1 MKHTKR
7 IVSILAAFALGLS
20 SLSYCP
26 AYAAPAASVKAQD
39 GAKSLD
45 IADAA
50 GLAAF
55 AKACSL
61 DSYSDGLY
69 VTLSEDIELSGAFE
83 PVPIF
88 RGTFDGNGHT
98 ISGLGINA
106 DGSYIGLFRFI
117 ERGAVV
123 KDLTVRGTVEP
134 KGSAEYVGVIAGSNA
149 GNIVGCTFEGKIKGE
164 DNVGGIAGINE
175 KTGLISGCET
185 LGAVTGSHST
195 GGIAGT
201 SSGTVLNSTSHCS
214 VNTTATEAKL
224 SIEDIDWDSIISSE
238 EPASMTDA
246 GGIAGYSDGIIQGCE
261 NFGTVGYPHIG
272 YNVGGIVGRQSG
284 FVNNCVNH
292 AEIFGRKDVGGI
304 AGQMEPYR
312 SIDFDKDTVQKLLD
326 ELDVLGGL
334 VDKLTDDAENAGH
347 AVDDKV
353 QGLTWQ
359 MDKLRSSADDIAD
372 RTEDIYNGWAD
383 GINEVSARADEALDG
398 LAPAL
403 DGFSEALDL
412 MSEFSSALEATFD
425 SITAANDDMQKAIDE
440 GKAGLDILN
449 GALDDISASLND
461 ISAAASDLR
470 KAMGDTD
477 KVQAALRSMIDAL
490 KDANGNVK
498 DISTALTKIGKAC
511 DELEEWLTGSDFKQ
525 LGDALSDLGSSMQDV
540 TKALSKMSSALE
552 KIAGSVDADKMQE
565 GFDEL
570 SDAAKDLSKAAVH
583 IGIAIGEAS
592 ASVPDKDKIS
602 EELSAAADDIASA
615 AEHLSAAA
623 DKINDA
629 IDSKQLNEGLS
640 DLEKAAGELSDAL
653 DKAQKAIKDVNDA
666 FDKIRRSDVPED
678 TYDEIS
684 KQMKRI
690 NSALSSI
697 SDSMDDV
704 NDALGAINE
713 QLDLGALGDSL
724 DAISDAAAKLSKA
737 SDTISSSQ
745 KNFDAAADSLSSA
758 LDTLAG
764 ASEAASDA
772 SGYLSDA
779 CAAFS
784 DAVDILSDTIHS
796 LADKPTIEFPAAD
809 ADYSAAVDGFS
820 NDFAG
825 ITSALSSISSTASTQ
840 GDVLLDDMREINDE
854 LGKIADILQELK
866 DKAMNSDDNDDGVA
880 TDVSE
885 DGSSSRQGKALS
897 CTNYGGVQGDVNVGG
912 ITGSM
917 AIDFDFDP
925 EDDIARSGDTS
936 LSFSYKI
943 RDVIERST
951 NYGEITVKKNYGGG
965 IVGKMDMGA
974 VNSCTES
981 GKVTSTAGSYAGG
994 IAGYSTAAIRK
1005 CVSRAAISASSYVGG
1020 IAGQGLILTDNA
1032 SLLDISEC
1040 TERAG
1045 SVAGYVDFSDDGAE
1059 ISGNVFV
1066 DRGTAG
1072 IDGISY
1078 AKKAYPVDYDAFAK
1092 LAGSA
1097 AVINVTFTADGEVLS
1112 TVRVEYGGAL
1122 SESDFPDIPE
1132 KEGCF
1137 ARWSEFDSSCITYPV
1152 EAEAVYTPY
1161 VTSIESAEKS
1171 EEGFALVLADGVFGD
1186 GSTISVETQSSSV
1199 FAPDDN
1205 SELRLVRISCDI
1217 PEGSTSQLRF
1227 LAPQGKGTPDVMQYV
1242 NGAWKH
1248 VDFTENG
1255 SYLIVEAPSLENGSG
1270 SFCVCRRPY
1279 EFLPALIIGGC
1290 ALVAVINIV
1299 LWTILIKKKHSAKKA
1314 AKGEK
1319 PEEATQ
1325 SAQKSTEDD
1334 KAEKNDAVNE

>member
-26 AYAAPAASVKAQD
+26 AYAEPASAGVKAQD
-39 GAKSLD
+39 GAQRLE
-45 IADAA
+45 IASAA
-50 GLAAF
+50 DLAAF

-69 VTLSEDIELSGAFE
+69 VTLSADIELSGAFE

-88 RGTFDGNGHT
+88 RGTFDGSGHT
-98 ISGLGINA
+98 VSGLSISK
-106 DGSYIGLFRFI
+106 DGSYIGLFRFL

-123 KDLTVRGTVEP
+123 KDLTVKGTVEP
-134 KGSAEYVGVIAGSNA
+134 KGSAKYVGGIAGSNA
-149 GNIVGCTFEGKIKGE
+149 GNIVNCTFAGKIKGE
-164 DNVGGIAGINE
+164 DNVGCIAGINE
-175 KTGLISGCET
+175 KTGLISDCEAT
-185 LGAVTGSHST
+185 GAATGSHET

-201 SSGTVLNSTSHCS
+201 SSGTILNSTSHCS
-214 VNTTATEAKL
+214 VNTTASEAKL
-224 SIEDIDWDSIISSE
+224 SIEDIDWDNIISSE

-284 FVNNCVNH
+284 FVNSCVNH

-359 MDKLRSSADDIAD
+359 MDKLRQSADDIAD
-372 RTEDIYNGWAD
+372 RTENIYNGWAD

-412 MSEFSSALEATFD
+412 MSEFSSALEAAFD
-425 SITAANDDMQKAIDE
+425 SVSAANDDMQNAIDE

-449 GALDDISASLND
+449 GALDDISSALND
-461 ISAAASDLR
+461 ISAAVSDLR
-470 KAMGDTD
+470 KSLGDTD
-477 KVQAALRSMIDAL
+477 KVQAALTSIISSL
-490 KDANGNVK
+490 KDVNGSVK
-498 DISTALTKIGKAC
+498 DVTAALTKIGKAC
-511 DELEEWLTGSDFKQ
+511 DELEQWLTGSDFKQ
-525 LGDALSDLGSSMQDV
+525 LGDALSSLGSSMQDV

-552 KIAGSVDADKMQE
+552 KIAGSVDAEKMQE

-570 SDAAKDLSKAAVH
+570 SSAAGDLSKAAVH
-583 IGIAIGEAS
+583 IAIAIGEAS
-592 ASVPDKDKIS
+592 STTPDTDKIKD
-602 EELSAAADDIASA
+602 ELSSAADNVASA
-615 AEHLSAAA
+615 ADHLSAAA

-640 DLEKAAGELSDAL
+640 ELEKAAGELADAL
-653 DKAQKAIKDVNDA
+653 DKAQKAIKDANDA
-666 FDKIRRSDVPED
+666 FDKIKDSDVPED
-678 TYDEIS
+678 AYDEIS

-704 NDALGAINE
+704 NDALAEINE
-713 QLDLGALGDSL
+713 QVDLGALGDSL
-724 DAISDAAAKLSKA
+724 DAISSAASKLSKA
-737 SDTISSSQ
+737 SDAISSSQ
-745 KNFDAAADSLSSA
+745 KNFDAAADSLSAA

-784 DAVDILSDTIHS
+784 DAVDILSDTVHS
-796 LADKPTIEFPAAD
+796 LADKPVIEFPAAD
-809 ADYSAAVDGFS
+809 DEYSAAVDGFS

-825 ITSALSSISSTASTQ
+825 ITNALSSISSTASAQ
-840 GDVLLDDMREINDE
+840 GDVLLDDMREINAE
-854 LGKIADILQELK
+854 LQNISDILQELK
-866 DKAMNSDDNDDGVA
+866 DKAMNNDEGGDGVA

-885 DGSSSRQGKALS
+885 DGSTSRQGKALA

-925 EDDIARSGDTS
+925 EDDIARNGDTS

-943 RDVIERST
+943 RDVIESSA

-974 VNSCTES
+974 VNACTES

-1032 SLLDISEC
+1032 ALLDVSDC

-1045 SVAGYVDFSDDGAE
+1045 AIAGYVDFSDDGTE

-1072 IDGISY
+1072 VDGISY
-1078 AKKAYPVDYDAFAK
+1078 AKKAYPVDYEAFAQ

-1097 AVINVTFTADGEVLS
+1097 AVISVTFTVDGEELS

-1122 SESDFPDIPE
+1122 SESDFPAIPE

-1137 ARWSEFDSSCITYPV
+1137 AQWSEFDSSCITYPV
-1152 EAEAVYTPY
+1152 VAEAVYTPY
-1161 VTSIESAEKS
+1161 VTSIESAQKS
-1171 EEGFALVLADGVFGD
+1171 EDGFALVLADGVFGD

-1199 FAPDDN
+1199 FAPDEN
-1205 SELRLVRISCDI
+1205 SELRLVTISCDI
-1217 PEGSTSQLRF
+1217 PQGSTSRLRF
-1227 LAPQGKGTPDVMQYV
+1227 LAPHGKGTTDVMQYV
-1242 NGAWKH
+1242 NGAWKS
-1248 VDFTENG
+1248 VKFTENG

-1270 SFCVCRRPY
+1270 SFCVCRRPFEY
-1279 EFLPALIIGGC
+1279 LTAIIIGGC

-1299 LWTILIKKKHSAKKA
+1299 LWTILIKKKHSARKA
-1314 AKGEK
+1314 AKQAEK
-1319 PEEATQ
+1319 PEEA
-1325 SAQKSTEDD
+1325 AQN
-1334 KAEKNDAVNE
+1334 AEKDSEESKNTVNE

>member
-1 MKHTKR
+1 MKHTK
-7 IVSILAAFALGLS
+7 IVSILAAFALALS
-20 SLSYCP
+20 SASYFP
-26 AYAAPAASVKAQD
+26 AFAAPAQIED
-39 GAKSLD
+39 GAQRLD

-55 AKACSL
+55 ARACSL

-69 VTLSEDIELSGAFE
+69 VTLSADIELSGAFE

-123 KDLTVRGTVEP
+123 KDLSVKGTIEP
-134 KGSAEYVGVIAGSNA
+134 RGSAEYVGGIAGSSA

-164 DNVGGIAGINE
+164 DNVGGIVGANE
-175 KTGLISGCET
+175 KTGLISGCEAS
-185 LGAVTGSHST
+185 GAVTGSHCT

-201 SSGTVLNSTSHCS
+201 SSGTILNTTSHCS

-284 FVNNCVNH
+284 FVNGCVNR

-304 AGQMEPYR
+304 VGQMEPYR

-334 VDKLTDDAENAGH
+334 IDKLTDDAESAGH

-372 RTEDIYNGWAD
+372 RTESIYNGWAD

-425 SITAANDDMQKAIDE
+425 SISAAGDDMQNALDE
-440 GKAGLDILN
+440 GRAGLDILN

-477 KVQAALRSMIDAL
+477 KMQDALKAMIDAL
-490 KDANGNVK
+490 KNANGSVK
-498 DISTALTKIGKAC
+498 DISAALTKIGKAC

-525 LGDALSDLGSSMQDV
+525 LGNALSDLGSSMQDV

-552 KIAGSVDADKMQE
+552 KIAGSVDADKMQD

-583 IGIAIGEAS
+583 IGIAVGEAS

-602 EELSAAADDIASA
+602 DELSAAADDIASA
-615 AEHLSAAA
+615 AEHLAAAA
-623 DKINDA
+623 DKINGA

-640 DLEKAAGELSDAL
+640 ELEKAASELSDAL
-653 DKAQKAIKDVNDA
+653 DKAQRAIKDVNDA

-684 KQMKRI
+684 KQIKRI

-697 SDSMDDV
+697 SGSMDDV
-704 NDALGAINE
+704 NEALAVINE
-713 QLDLGALGDSL
+713 QVDLGALGDSL
-724 DAISDAAAKLSKA
+724 DAISDAAAKLSAA

-758 LDTLAG
+758 LDTLGG
-764 ASEAASDA
+764 ASQAASDA

-784 DAVDILSDTIHS
+784 DAVDILSDTVQS

-809 ADYSAAVDGFS
+809 EEYSAAVDGFS

-825 ITSALSSISSTASTQ
+825 ITNALSSISSTASAQ
-840 GDVLLDDMREINDE
+840 GDVLLEDMRAINDE
-854 LGKIADILQELK
+854 LGKITDILQELK
-866 DKAMNSDDNDDGVA
+866 DKAMNSDDEESGVA

-885 DGSSSRQGKALS
+885 DGSTSRQGKALS

-925 EDDIARSGDTS
+925 EDDIARNGDTS

-943 RDVIERST
+943 RDVIESSA
-951 NYGEITVKKNYGGG
+951 NYGAVTVKKNYGGG
-965 IVGKMDMGA
+965 IVGRMDMGA
-974 VNSCTES
+974 VNACTES
-981 GKVTSTAGSYAGG
+981 GKVTSTSGSYAGG
-994 IAGYSTAAIRK
+994 IAGYSSAAIRK
-1005 CVSRAAISASSYVGG
+1005 CISRAAISASSYVGG

-1032 SLLDISEC
+1032 ALLDISDC
-1040 TERAG
+1040 TERKGAI
-1045 SVAGYVDFSDDGAE
+1045 AGYIDLSDDGVQ

-1078 AKKAYPVDYDAFAK
+1078 AKKAYPVDYEAFAK

-1097 AVINVTFTADGEVLS
+1097 AVIDVTFTADGEVLS

-1122 SESDFPDIPE
+1122 SESDFPAIPE

-1171 EEGFALVLADGVFGD
+1171 EDGFALVLADGIFGD
-1186 GSTISVETQSSSV
+1186 SSTVSVKTQSSSV
-1199 FAPDDN
+1199 FAPNEN
-1205 SELRLVRISCDI
+1205 SELRLVGISCDI
-1217 PEGSTSQLRF
+1217 PEGSVSQLRF
-1227 LAPQGKGTPDVMQYV
+1227 LAPQGKGALDVMQYV
-1242 NGAWKH
+1242 NGAWKS

-1255 SYLIVEAPSLENGSG
+1255 SYLIVEAPLLENGGG
-1270 SFCVCRRPY
+1270 SFCVCRKPL
-1279 EFLPALIIGGC
+1279 ELLPMLIIGGC

-1299 LWTILIKKKHSAKKA
+1299 LWTILLRRKRSAKKA
-1314 AKGEK
+1314 EKLSAENAGAKTEESEK
-1319 PEEATQ
+1319 HDT
-1325 SAQKSTEDD
+1325 
-1334 KAEKNDAVNE
+1334 VNE